1 MHVHL
6 IPNICKGMCADRWV
20 SNEQVCYKTKR
31 RMLPVWSEILKCKSS
46 EETLVS
52 GSRLMNWLRN
62 LHVGRWAVNSKN
74 TATYNFTAQCCS
86 HCLKAS
92 YFVEVKRKT
101 AVASSLNMGREVNSS
116 CCLRAWYPELR
127 RRRRT
132 IVCFPP
138 NCKELWISHFICPN
152 AAFQH
157 DTVHITSSSVDI
169 AKQCSD
175 ASRGFAYFGIPT
187 SVSIIWLV
195 RLWHYG
201 MIIWWY
207 SMVWCGEMVWYDVVA
222 L

>member
-1 MHVHL
+1 MQAPFLPCSIALASAICAICASAICLYYMTCIMLKIFDDSTCMCNVHVHL

-127 RRRRT
+127 RRRT
-132 IVCFPP
+132 
-138 NCKELWISHFICPN
+138 
-152 AAFQH
+152 
-157 DTVHITSSSVDI
+157 
-169 AKQCSD
+169 
-175 ASRGFAYFGIPT
+175 
-187 SVSIIWLV
+187 
-195 RLWHYG
+195 
-201 MIIWWY
+201 
-207 SMVWCGEMVWYDVVA
+207 
-222 L
+222 

>member
-1 MHVHL
+1 MQAPFLPCSIALASAVCAICASAICLDYRTCIMLKIFDDSTCMCNEHVHL

-31 RMLPVWSEILKCKSS
+31 RMLPVWLEILKCKSS

-74 TATYNFTAQCCS
+74 TTTYNFTAQCCS

-116 CCLRAWYPELR
+116 CMIPRVEEEENLGPMFASHQ
-127 RRRRT
+127 T
-132 IVCFPP
+132 VK
-138 NCKELWISHFICPN
+138 NCESAISFAPMLPFSMIQC
-152 AAFQH
+152 
-157 DTVHITSSSVDI
+157 TSPHPVLI
-169 AKQCSD
+169 
-175 ASRGFAYFGIPT
+175 
-187 SVSIIWLV
+187 
-195 RLWHYG
+195 
-201 MIIWWY
+201 
-207 SMVWCGEMVWYDVVA
+207 
-222 L
+222 